1 MNIAP
6 LWACISDAHTSPLP
20 RNASVDFER
29 NATPASA
36 VALGDVHA
44 LRKECIGV
52 VLITAVVVCS
62 VVDDG
67 VAVAAVGRT
76 SRRDVSVD
84 TGAARATSPRASDDP
99 IAATSTAT
107 NIALIAPRY

>member
-1 MNIAP
+1 MYQRIATVG
-6 LWACISDAHTSPLP
+6 LAVL
-20 RNASVDFER
+20 
-29 NATPASA
+29 ATATLAVSA
-36 VALGDVHA
+36 AA
-44 LRKECIGV
+44 
-52 VLITAVVVCS
+52 CS

-67 VAVAAVGRT
+67 VAVAAVART
-76 SRRDVSVD
+76 SRRDVSAD

>member
-6 LWACISDAHTSPLP
+6 LSACISDAHMSPLP
-20 RNASVDFER
+20 RDASVDFEH

-36 VALGDVHA
+36 VALGELQV

-52 VLITAVVVCS
+52 ALMTAVVVRS

-67 VAVAAVGRT
+67 VNVATVGRAST
-76 SRRDVSVD
+76 RDVSAD